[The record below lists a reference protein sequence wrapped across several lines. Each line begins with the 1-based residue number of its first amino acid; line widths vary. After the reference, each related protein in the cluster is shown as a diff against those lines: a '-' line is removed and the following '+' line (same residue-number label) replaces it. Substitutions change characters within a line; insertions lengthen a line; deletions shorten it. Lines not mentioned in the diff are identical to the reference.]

1 MKIKVIDIMNK
12 IHNEET
18 VPEKIMYDF
27 KTYFYDE
34 RTQDYTDYD
43 RTYGLFSDLL
53 DKQCGIFSCLND
65 EVEIIEDTQRIK
77 CDLPHHTCSLF
88 RFDTLEEKK
97 IPEKLNDFNLTTY
110 SRDDED
116 LGLELN
122 YTGVSNT
129 FNDVYFKI
137 NEIID
142 YLDYLKSK
150 GE

>member
-18 VPEKIMYDF
+18 VPKKIMYDF

-34 RTQDYTDYD
+34 KTQDYTDYD
-43 RTYGLFSDLL
+43 RNYGLFSDLL

-65 EVEIIEDTQRIK
+65 EVEIIEED
-77 CDLPHHTCSLF
+77 
-88 RFDTLEEKK
+88 KK
-97 IPEKLNDFNLTTY
+97 IPEKFKVHSLGDK
-110 SRDDED
+110 DEY
-116 LGLELN
+116 GN
-122 YTGVSNT
+122 FVSSPFPTNEE
-129 FNDVYFKI
+129 FMDKI

-142 YLDYLKSK
+142 YLKSK

>member
-18 VPEKIMYDF
+18 VPKKIMYDF

-34 RTQDYTDYD
+34 ACQDYTDYD

-53 DKQCGIFSCLND
+53 DKQYGIFSCLND
-65 EVEIIEDTQRIK
+65 EVEIIE
-77 CDLPHHTCSLF
+77 
-88 RFDTLEEKK
+88 EEKK
-97 IPEKLNDFNLTTY
+97 IPEKIDNSY
-110 SRDDED
+110 YH
-116 LGLELN
+116 LGQDQQNQLFK
-122 YTGVSNT
+122 NT
-129 FNDVYFKI
+129 I

>member
-18 VPEKIMYDF
+18 VPKKIMYDF

-65 EVEIIEDTQRIK
+65 EVEIIDEIE
-77 CDLPHHTCSLF
+77 
-88 RFDTLEEKK
+88 EEKK
-97 IPEKLNDFNLTTY
+97 IPEKIPEDVFEKYTKTAKIYQVYRLT
-110 SRDDED
+110 
-116 LGLELN
+116 
-122 YTGVSNT
+122 
-129 FNDVYFKI
+129 
-137 NEIID
+137 NEII
-142 YLDYLKSK
+142 DYLKSK

>member
-18 VPEKIMYDF
+18 VPKKIMYDF

-34 RTQDYTDYD
+34 ACQDYTDYD

-65 EVEIIEDTQRIK
+65 EVEILE
-77 CDLPHHTCSLF
+77 
-88 RFDTLEEKK
+88 EEKK
-97 IPEKLNDFNLTTY
+97 IPEKLEFGRSIENGEEILTVP
-110 SRDDED
+110 SEKMIII
-116 LGLELN
+116 
-122 YTGVSNT
+122 
-129 FNDVYFKI
+129 KI

-142 YLDYLKSK
+142 YLKSK
-150 GE
+150 GDK

>member
-12 IHNEET
+12 IHNKEK
-18 VPEKIMYDF
+18 VPKKIMYDF

-65 EVEIIEDTQRIK
+65 EVEIIE
-77 CDLPHHTCSLF
+77 
-88 RFDTLEEKK
+88 EEKK
-97 IPEKLNDFNLTTY
+97 IPEKINNGYTKQSIEDMKEARFNSNDMAKICNTIGWLMQN
-110 SRDDED
+110 RND
-116 LGLELN
+116 L
-122 YTGVSNT
+122 SN
-129 FNDVYFKI
+129 KI
-137 NEIID
+137 DEII
-142 YLDYLKSK
+142 DYLKSK